1 VESLLAQIETVSAP
15 SVAAFTLI
23 ALMGLIIGLAPSSL
37 PLVSVVVGTVASQ
50 KERPRAGRKR
60 SLLFSGSFVCG
71 IATAD
76 ALLGAVFRLIDLQ
89 ALQFLS
95 ASLTLTN
102 GMIAAVLA
110 VISLALLRIIYV
122 PGPLRGLARDRQTSS
137 LGGAFLLG
145 IPFGLSTCPAC
156 TPLV

>member
-1 VESLLAQIETVSAP
+1 
-15 SVAAFTLI
+15 
-23 ALMGLIIGLAPSSL
+23 
-37 PLVSVVVGTVASQ
+37 
-50 KERPRAGRKR
+50 
-60 SLLFSGSFVCG
+60 
-71 IATAD
+71 
-76 ALLGAVFRLIDLQ
+76 
-89 ALQFLS
+89 
-95 ASLTLTN
+95 LTN